1 MRLSMLIGAA
11 LLAGAALFVWL
22 RGPDREQEFGVED
35 ELDGVPSDEG
45 VGDLDQA
52 VVPLTV

>member
-1 MRLSMLIGAA
+1 MLIGAA